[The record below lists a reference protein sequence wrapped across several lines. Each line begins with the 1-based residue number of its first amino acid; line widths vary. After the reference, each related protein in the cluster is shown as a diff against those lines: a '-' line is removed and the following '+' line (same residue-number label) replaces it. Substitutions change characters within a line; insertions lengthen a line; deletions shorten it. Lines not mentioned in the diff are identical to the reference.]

1 MAQIRET
8 GAITAIRENGK
19 TTGYTTAEID
29 ALAESGELDTVRITE
44 VEDRN
49 AKVTLAD
56 LTPEARAEIM
66 AEARAEKPPEPYDIK
81 DPLSV
86 ARWLGRQEGDRR
98 QRERARE
105 AAKPPEVKAREAA
118 DGRTSYITE
127 ATENILKM
135 VGVELT
141 EADRAKIAESAG
153 SAVRATSGNPGAH
166 KDGAT
171 FITEA
176 TADVLRMAGVENAD
190 AKGDG
195 APASSR
201 LNEAAATREKKG
213 DFVKDAT
220 AQILKMAGGG
230 EGK

>member
-153 SAVRATSGNPGAH
+153 SAVRATSGNPGAV
-166 KDGAT
+166 GTREARER
-171 FITEA
+171 FVAEA
-176 TADVLRMAGVENAD
+176 TANVSRMAGVEDAD
-190 AKGDG
+190 AKG

-201 LNEAAATREKKG
+201 LDEAATTREKKG
-213 DFVKDAT
+213 DFIKDAT
-220 AQILKMAGGG
+220 ADILGMAGT
-230 EGK
+230 GK